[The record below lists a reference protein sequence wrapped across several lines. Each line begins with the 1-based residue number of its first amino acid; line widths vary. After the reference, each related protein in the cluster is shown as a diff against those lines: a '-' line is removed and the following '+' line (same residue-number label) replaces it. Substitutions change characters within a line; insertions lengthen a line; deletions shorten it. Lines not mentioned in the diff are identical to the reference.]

1 MPAHQLS
8 IKIGYHHLEGRDQTY
23 LPRKTVRV
31 KTIKIH
37 HGYKGN
43 WHEVSIV
50 PNDIA
55 ILELE
60 EELDL
65 NTYTP
70 ACLARKIHENRF
82 GGVTATV
89 AGWGL
94 LDQRRKG
101 RWTETEVPHEVEVP
115 VMSSSECA
123 RQFPGTFNHQMKH
136 PSHLCAGR
144 RNYGKSAFKVSYYL
158 IQGVCRQS
166 AKAKLKNRHFT
177 GGYRAQNLFSS
188 LYKLGSNFLWIR
200 EV

>member
-1 MPAHQLS
+1 MYLRAGLKSCGGTLVSSKHVITAAHCVDIDESGGKAMPAHQLS
-8 IKIGYHHLEGRDQTY
+8 IKIGYHHLEGHDQTY
-23 LPRKTVRV
+23 LPKKTVQV
-31 KTIKIH
+31 KNIILH
-37 HGYKGN
+37 DDYKGACDVF
-43 WHEVSIV
+43 E

-144 RNYGKSAFKVSYYL
+144 RNYGKSV
-158 IQGVCRQS
+158 
-166 AKAKLKNRHFT
+166 LK
-177 GGYRAQNLFSS
+177 
-188 LYKLGSNFLWIR
+188 
-200 EV
+200 